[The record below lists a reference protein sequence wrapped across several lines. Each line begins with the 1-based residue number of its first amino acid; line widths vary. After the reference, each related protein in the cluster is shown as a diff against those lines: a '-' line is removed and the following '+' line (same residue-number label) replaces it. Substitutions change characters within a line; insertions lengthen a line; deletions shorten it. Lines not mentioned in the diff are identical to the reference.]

1 MSHALATQYIKAI
14 NNEQAD
20 AFATLFAADAT
31 VEDNGRTFT
40 GIDAIRH
47 WAEQEIFA
55 VHVRLQPVNTSAR
68 DGETI
73 VVSLVEGDFDK
84 TGLPDPL
91 YINQAIT
98 ESNGKITRLAC
109 TLATDTPA
117 PV

>member
-1 MSHALATQYIKAI
+1 MSHALETQYINAI

-20 AFATLFAADAT
+20 AFAALFAAGAV

-40 GIDAIRH
+40 GIGAIRH

-55 VHVRLQPVNTSAR
+55 VHVRLQPVNTAAR
-68 DGETI
+68 NGETI
-73 VVSLVEGDFDK
+73 VLTLVDGDFDK

-91 YINQAIT
+91 YMNQAIT

-109 TLATDTPA
+109 TLATEIPA
-117 PV
+117 PA